1 MTTKL
6 PPKQPPYALDA
17 ETKSWLESA
26 LTVAAGVADLQ
37 HDDKAREDIY
47 ALLDE
52 LADRFLIEK
61 HHIEFETDMEPI
73 FGDTRTSIPL
83 YGSPE
88 DTHPVTTSPKLSLV
102 RNDNEDPSS
111 NIVDINSFNN
121 KSSKDSDDPTIQ

>member
-6 PPKQPPYALDA
+6 PPTAPPYTLDA

-47 ALLDE
+47 VLLDAV
-52 LADRFLIEK
+52 ADRFLIEK

-88 DTHPVTTSPKLSLV
+88 ATLPVNTSPKLSLV
-102 RNDNEDPSS
+102 RNDDEDPTS
-111 NIVDINSFNN
+111 NIVDINSLLT
-121 KSSKDSDDPTIQ
+121 KDKDDPTIQ

>member
-6 PPKQPPYALDA
+6 PPTKPPYTLDA

-52 LADRFLIEK
+52 LADRFYIEK

-88 DTHPVTTSPKLSLV
+88 DTHPVKTSPKLSLV
-102 RNDNEDPSS
+102 RNDDEDPSS
-111 NIVDINSFNN
+111 NIVDINFN
-121 KSSKDSDDPTIQ
+121 KDDPTIQ

>member
-88 DTHPVTTSPKLSLV
+88 DTLPVKTSPKLSLV

-111 NIVDINSFNN
+111 NIVDINSAN
-121 KSSKDSDDPTIQ
+121 KDDPTIQ

>member
-6 PPKQPPYALDA
+6 PPTAPPYTLDA

>member
-88 DTHPVTTSPKLSLV
+88 DTLPVNTSPKLSLV
-102 RNDNEDPSS
+102 RNDDEDPTS
-111 NIVDINSFNN
+111 NIVDINSLLT
-121 KSSKDSDDPTIQ
+121 KDKDDPTIQ

>member
-6 PPKQPPYALDA
+6 PPTKPPYTLDA

-52 LADRFLIEK
+52 LADRFYIEK

-88 DTHPVTTSPKLSLV
+88 DTLPVNKGPKLSLV
-102 RNDNEDPSS
+102 RNDDEDPSS
-111 NIVDINSFNN
+111 NIVDINSFN
-121 KSSKDSDDPTIQ
+121 KDDPTIQ

>member
-6 PPKQPPYALDA
+6 PPPYALDA

-88 DTHPVTTSPKLSLV
+88 DTLPVKTSPKLSLV

-111 NIVDINSFNN
+111 NIVDINSAN
-121 KSSKDSDDPTIQ
+121 KDDPTIQ

>member
-6 PPKQPPYALDA
+6 PPKQPPYALDT

>member
-6 PPKQPPYALDA
+6 PPTAPPYTLDA

-47 ALLDE
+47 VLLDAV
-52 LADRFLIEK
+52 ADRFLIEK

-88 DTHPVTTSPKLSLV
+88 DTLPVNTSPKLSLV
-102 RNDNEDPSS
+102 RNDDEDPTS

-121 KSSKDSDDPTIQ
+121 KSSKDDPTIQ

>member
-6 PPKQPPYALDA
+6 PPTKPPYTLDA

-37 HDDKAREDIY
+37 HDDKSREDIY

-52 LADRFLIEK
+52 LADRFYIEK

-88 DTHPVTTSPKLSLV
+88 DTLPVNKGPKLSLV
-102 RNDNEDPSS
+102 RNDDEDPSS
-111 NIVDINSFNN
+111 NIVDINSFN
-121 KSSKDSDDPTIQ
+121 KDDPTIQ

>member
-6 PPKQPPYALDA
+6 PPKQPPYTLDA

-37 HDDKAREDIY
+37 HDDKARDDIY

-61 HHIEFETDMEPI
+61 HHIEFATDMEPI

-88 DTHPVTTSPKLSLV
+88 DTLPVKTSPKLSLV
-102 RNDNEDPSS
+102 RNDDEDPSS
-111 NIVDINSFNN
+111 NIVDINFN
-121 KSSKDSDDPTIQ
+121 KDDPTIQ

>member
-111 NIVDINSFNN
+111 NIVDINSAN
-121 KSSKDSDDPTIQ
+121 KDDPTIQ

>member
-6 PPKQPPYALDA
+6 PPTAPPYTLDA

-26 LTVAAGVADLQ
+26 LTVAAGVADL
-37 HDDKAREDIY
+37 
-47 ALLDE
+47 LLDAV
-52 LADRFLIEK
+52 ADRFLIEK

-88 DTHPVTTSPKLSLV
+88 DTLPVNTSPKLSLV
-102 RNDNEDPSS
+102 RNDDEDPTS
-111 NIVDINSFNN
+111 NIVDINSLLT
-121 KSSKDSDDPTIQ
+121 KDKDDPTIQ